1 MFAAGLPYTHPLP
14 WGNILWGEDK
24 RQAAEW
30 AGTDWMKE
38 EPGDVVEAGGN
49 KQGWNR
55 LLAGEKALDRNPGA
69 ASSDPS

>member
-1 MFAAGLPYTHPLP
+1 
-14 WGNILWGEDK
+14 
-24 RQAAEW
+24 
-30 AGTDWMKE
+30 MKE
-38 EPGDVVEAGGN
+38 EPGNVVEAGGN